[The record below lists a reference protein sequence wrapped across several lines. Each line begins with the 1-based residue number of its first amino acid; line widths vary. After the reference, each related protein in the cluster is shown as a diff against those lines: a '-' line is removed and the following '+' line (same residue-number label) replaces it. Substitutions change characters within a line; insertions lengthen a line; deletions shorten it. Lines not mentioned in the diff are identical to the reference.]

1 MLLPQSVS
9 NAAEPWTATE
19 LDRLEE
25 LARCNIPPCV
35 IGIRLGRPEIA
46 VAQKAAQAGITL
58 EPANQ
63 PPYGKSTAEPN
74 PIQPL
79 GSPEQPDAPA
89 GPDPIRPLGTPEHE
103 EADTPEPDETSPS
116 G

>member
-1 MLLPQSVS
+1 M
-9 NAAEPWTATE
+9 
-19 LDRLEE
+19 
-25 LARCNIPPCV
+25 

-79 GSPEQPDAPA
+79 GSPEQPDGPA
-89 GPDPIRPLGTPEHE
+89 GYVARALLNVTPCIASSGGFDQAGCHRQVGDQDVDP
-103 EADTPEPDETSPS
+103 AA
-116 G
+116 